1 MLVCTVCV
9 ESQTCNS
16 LTSSPS
22 NSPNYNSLVFP
33 EPKWGTEP
41 APSLDVA
48 RVRLR
53 VTDEEKALDAK
64 KSELASLSKDVSA
77 LDALVA
83 SNTATAAEKRERA
96 EELQKEAVKTR
107 AEESVRRA
115 DIAKAVEDADLECSE
130 VDKLRESVRDLT
142 ATQEKN
148 VTDLKLK
155 LDNEEGNI
163 STMEVEISG
172 TLTELASIEKQTAKH
187 KESEASKKVKT
198 LAEIEGAKRLADIIK
213 KAYERAQKDANDF
226 SALPDEELATE
237 MKHLDETEKAAI
249 TDANRERDE
258 IIEMEPILEKLKLD
272 FNSDVS
278 LEEQKEAGM
287 KFLRQ
292 HCQDFIE
299 TAKSERAARVENAKE
314 AYLKEQKALQE
325 EEIRRENEAQEARLA
340 EEERLAEEAR
350 IRKEEEK
357 VSVCYCIVI
366 CSVSI
371 CQHIPVTHITL

>member
-1 MLVCTVCV
+1 
-9 ESQTCNS
+9 
-16 LTSSPS
+16 
-22 NSPNYNSLVFP
+22 
-33 EPKWGTEP
+33 
-41 APSLDVA
+41 VA